1 MESSRY
7 WFPLVPWFLMRF
19 LLKMWLSG
27 RGSTAGFWSFE
38 GLAIQPCTGEPPGVD
53 HTDCWSINRA
63 SLFQIVSNLFIQ
75 LLERLNNFC
84 L

>member
-1 MESSRY
+1 MESSWY
-7 WFPLVPWFLMRF
+7 WFPLVPMVLDAIP
-19 LLKMWLSG
+19 LEDVVVGG
-27 RGSTAGFWSFE
+27 RGVQQDFGHFG

-63 SLFQIVSNLFIQ
+63 SLFQIVSNIFPQ
-75 LLERLNNFC
+75 LLC